1 MYTIQKEENILLPC
15 KYQNS
20 SWIEYFPENISD
32 QRRSNEKSF
41 LNTYLIFKF
50 WKVQDNLY

>member
-20 SWIEYFPENISD
+20 SWTEYFPENISD

-41 LNTYLIFKF
+41 LNTYFIFKF